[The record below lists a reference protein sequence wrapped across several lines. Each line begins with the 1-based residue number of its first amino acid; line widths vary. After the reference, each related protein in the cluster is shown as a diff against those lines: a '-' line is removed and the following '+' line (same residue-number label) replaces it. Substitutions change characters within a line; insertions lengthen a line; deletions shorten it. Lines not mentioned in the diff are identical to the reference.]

1 MSGRGHEQPSGA
13 GDVDGEVEA
22 VVQSVFPL
30 ALLLCR
36 DRDVAEDVMAES
48 VARIMGRW
56 RAGRIAAPRAYL
68 RTTVLNEVRQRHRR
82 DSRVQLVPLEHVE
95 VVSHGARQE
104 MGRVDAQITLL
115 DALAMLGERQR
126 MVVVLRFFEDL
137 PLRDIAELTGTSQG
151 TVKSQ
156 LSRGL
161 ERLRAVLGVPM
172 VKEGRDG

>member
-1 MSGRGHEQPSGA
+1 MGGRGHEQPSGA
-13 GDVDGEVEA
+13 GGVDDEVEA
-22 VVQSVFPL
+22 VVGSVFPL

-36 DRDVAEDVMAES
+36 DRDVAEEVMAES
-48 VARIMGRW
+48 VARILGRW
-56 RAGRIAAPRAYL
+56 RAGRIATPRAYL

-82 DSRVQLVPLEHVE
+82 GSRVQLVSLDHVE
-95 VVSHGARQE
+95 TVSDGADRE

-126 MVVVLRFFEDL
+126 MVVVLRYFEDL

-161 ERLRAVLGVPM
+161 ERLRAVLCVPM
-172 VKEGRDG
+172 VKEDHDG